1 MVYVVYYID
10 GEYGVRRPSRV

>member
-10 GEYGVRRPSRV
+10 SEYGVRRPSRV